1 MQTKKQRSADTAD
14 TADSDDAEE
23 EFQVEHIVDTR
34 EEAKATQFRV
44 MWEGYPDATATWEPE
59 EHVQDTAALDR
70 YLKLCKY
77 RKLLLAEHKQRKPCS
92 TRARNSSAA
101 EPEGEPELSSV
112 EEAIAKSSYCVAKA
126 GGAGL
131 GVFALETI
139 PAGSFLWMYEGK
151 RMRTGDRNASLAAR
165 YIARQGGD
173 IRYCFRCEGGVTI
186 DASQGGNDSR
196 FVNHFEGGCV
206 GV

>member
-1 MQTKKQRSADTAD
+1 M
-14 TADSDDAEE
+14 
-23 EFQVEHIVDTR
+23 
-34 EEAKATQFRV
+34 
-44 MWEGYPDATATWEPE
+44 
-59 EHVQDTAALDR
+59 QDTAALNR
-70 YLKLCKY
+70 YLKY
-77 RKLLLAEHKQRKPCS
+77 RKLLQVEHKQRKPHS
-92 TRARNSSAA
+92 TRARNSSAS

-112 EEAIAKSSYCVAKA
+112 EEAVAKSSYCVAKA

-151 RMRTGDRNASLAAR
+151 RMRTGDRNAGQAAR
-165 YIARQGGD
+165 YIAKQGGD

-196 FVNHFEGGCV
+196 FVNHYEGVCV
-206 GV
+206 CVDVK